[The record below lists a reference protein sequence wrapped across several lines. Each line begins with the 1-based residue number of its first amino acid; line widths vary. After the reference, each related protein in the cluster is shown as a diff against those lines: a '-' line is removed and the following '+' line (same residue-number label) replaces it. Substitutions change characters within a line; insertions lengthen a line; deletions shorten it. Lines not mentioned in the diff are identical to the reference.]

1 MIKRCGIHKTTPKN
15 FAAQSKCARSCSQSN
30 GAKPTRMVGPSCER
44 RPWAC
49 TDGVVAVPVDNF
61 WIHLLPNH
69 KQISSK
75 SHSHTYKQI
84 ADKSPSFFSTRPF
97 FIFYPHSY
105 ASLFKFRYECTPKNR
120 TVTSG
125 VCIKLYAR
133 LCPIFGTFFSGSV

>member
-1 MIKRCGIHKTTPKN
+1 MIKRCGIHKTTPKKI
-15 FAAQSKCARSCSQSN
+15 ATQSKCTRSCSQSN

-44 RPWAC
+44 RPWAR

-75 SHSHTYKQI
+75 SHSHKYKQI
-84 ADKSPSFFSTRPF
+84 ANKSPSFFSTRPF

-105 ASLFKFRYECTPKNR
+105 ASLFKFKYECTPKK
-120 TVTSG
+120 TDSD
-125 VCIKLYAR
+125 KWSLHKA
-133 LCPIFGTFFSGSV
+133 LCSIMSHFGTFFSGSV